1 MLSKN
6 QLKKLRGLQR
16 KKERKAS
23 GLFVVEGT
31 KIVSELLESSSAYV
45 EIYALPSWFM
55 ANPLYAHKNNSFELS
70 EKELAQVSSFKTPNE
85 VLLVLEQV
93 ELVDFSKALNTS
105 TILALDGVKDPGNLG
120 TIIRLA
126 HWFGI
131 EHILCT
137 SDTVDLYN
145 PKTVQSAMG
154 SITKVYMHYGSLV
167 EMLNCFPKH
176 KIIACALNG
185 KSIYKEVFQEKSI
198 VLMGSESH
206 GISDELLKIAHN
218 IVTIPSFSNSEID
231 SLNVATATAII
242 LSELKSKAAL

>member
-16 KKERKAS
+16 KKERKIS
-23 GLFVVEGT
+23 GLFIVEGK
-31 KIVSELLESSSAYV
+31 KIVSELLKSSSAYV
-45 EIYALPSWFM
+45 EIYALSSWFLN
-55 ANPLYAHKNNSFELS
+55 NPSYALNDNSFELS
-70 EKELAQVSSFKTPNE
+70 EKELAQVSSLKTPNE
-85 VLLVLEQV
+85 VLLVLNQI
-93 ELVDFSKALNTS
+93 ELVDFSEASNSS

-131 EHILCT
+131 PHILCT

-154 SITKVYMHYGSLV
+154 SITKVQLHYGDLAK
-167 EMLNCFPKH
+167 MLCYFDKY
-176 KIIACALNG
+176 KILACDLNG
-185 KSIYKEVFQEKSI
+185 TSIYKNEFQDKSI
-198 VLMGSESH
+198 ILMGSESH
-206 GISDELLKIAHN
+206 GISDELLKIAHQK
-218 IVTIPSFSNSEID
+218 VTIPSFSSSEID

-242 LSELKSKAAL
+242 LSELKSKAII